1 MFRSLLSSS
10 RLCRSSARGQSSR
23 GRKRPRLMLEEW
35 ESRALLS
42 ASGPGGWIAQ
52 PNLSIAPLAN
62 VNPLAGSAGPAVYT
76 PAQIRHA
83 YGFDAIRFANGL
95 PADGSSQT
103 IAIVDA
109 YDDPN
114 VALDLWR
121 FDHTFGVGDPPS
133 FVKAMP
139 QGQPA
144 FNAGWAGEIALDME
158 WAHAIAPRANL
169 LLVEARSASISDLLV
184 AINYARSQ
192 PGVVAVSMSW
202 GGGEFYGEQSLDGYF
217 TTPAGHVGGFG
228 IPGGV
233 TFVGSS
239 GDSG

>member
-1 MFRSLLSSS
+1 
-10 RLCRSSARGQSSR
+10 
-23 GRKRPRLMLEEW
+23 
-35 ESRALLS
+35 
-42 ASGPGGWIAQ
+42 
-52 PNLSIAPLAN
+52 
-62 VNPLAGSAGPAVYT
+62 
-76 PAQIRHA
+76 
-83 YGFDAIRFANGL
+83 
-95 PADGSSQT
+95 
-103 IAIVDA
+103 
-109 YDDPN
+109 
-114 VALDLWR
+114 
-121 FDHTFGVGDPPS
+121 FGVGDPPS

-144 FNAGWAGEIALDME
+144 FNAGWAGEIALDVE

-239 GDSG
+239 GARWAWTGVESPSVSPNVWAGGRRRLHLTSANTYASETAWSGGGGGVSRYVFEPSYQLGFNGSGYRTTPDVSYNADPNTGFYVYNTAG